1 MFRLIKHFIGS
12 VTSGAQQSESESEE
26 IKRLEK
32 CLQEDQNCSSTGNAL
47 EQENEQQRAESVD
60 PTDCFK
66 RTGTVTLVHSD
77 YFIVDDYYYVPRQ
90 LLQGCPSAATVE
102 QNTRLQFL
110 AYRRTD
116 PKSGECSTKVVK
128 ILAVIDGSWTTED
141 MLIDEERGTVEEKS
155 EEKEAVYYKRTER
168 VEPGK
173 VLAKTQNTITVEIN
187 TDEPIEV
194 ERDKARITFSPE
206 DGDFVTLTCVV
217 QIDSEYVDLRGE
229 VLEVTVIEPSRL
241 IPGRG
246 TVTLVTDGGGEIQ
259 AVDDFYSFE
268 MALLGNNGTYRPQI
282 GDKVQFEAVENEFF
296 GKRCISVKLL
306 QQATQHKQPQQHP
319 PQQNQPQQLPPQPS
333 PQQPLPQHQR
343 QPNRPSGTDLYEDK
357 FGIRIIGEFDV
368 TFSNV
373 QESVERVVTIRN
385 ESDKRHKIMRL
396 FLPRTTTQL
405 RLLEP
410 QAHSQT
416 FLFPNETAQY
426 RFEITSNLYG
436 RSRETCTWNFGG
448 GFKIARSFNI
458 RTGEDGDGTSEQN
471 PSQAVSA
478 RESYFKRKLAALNQ
492 SRSRK
497 RYIGG
502 RRLCK
507 TPNFVAHK
515 IGVYEVPKD
524 LFELVAGSET
534 DEIVQEQLSAPPYR
548 FDEPLT
554 CGNYRHLFHTALF
567 LEEIN
572 QHIQFRKYD
581 QERVQFV
588 PQDKYLA
595 LLMAGISESRPSVIP
610 GDMVYASATWR
621 DDAAEFQ
628 GIIHKVLAD
637 RVLLL
642 FDNLFHQS
650 YNGESYRVHFEF
662 GRGQQR
668 KLHHALDTVPKT
680 LGMEYLFPE
689 RIIPNEP
696 LMNVVLNE
704 REELVLCNS
713 KEDIDNND
721 GNDGDDKERK
731 LPWYNQRL
739 NLYQKRAIVNVL
751 RGEVRPLPY
760 VIFGPP
766 GSGKTLTSI
775 ELTLQLI
782 ANVPQSRVVVATPSN
797 SAAYLITER
806 LAQSGLL
813 KPGEFVRLVSMSQ
826 VEQENIPPAL
836 APYCATV
843 SIGDTHCAESEEIL
857 VTENG
862 MRMKLQA
869 KHIGR
874 NRVTISTCSAFG
886 TLMQLRFPP
895 NHFTHV
901 IIDEAGQ
908 CLEAETLIPL
918 SLINQTVGSVV
929 LLGDPQQLGPVQ
941 LSRYTEDRCVRVS
954 MLERLLTTSRLYA
967 VDRDR
972 FPDSFGYDPR
982 FITQLRVN
990 YRSIPSIL
998 SVYNEMFYD
1007 GMLLPNQLENT
1018 ADDVKLLGIMHRI
1031 LEVKRETPDYGLF
1044 FFGVDGTNKQAPDS
1058 PSWFNNAEACTVLR
1072 VVQKLFLKGYEM
1084 QDIGI
1089 ITPYLMQIRTI
1100 RRLFDIASL
1109 DAPKIG
1115 TVEDFQGQ
1123 ERRII
1128 ILSTVRS
1135 SSALLQHD
1143 IRGMLGFVANK
1154 KRINV
1159 AISRAKA
1166 ALLIVGNPRLLGR
1179 DPSWQEIIDRALNNN
1194 TYVGCTLP
1202 PRNHRGGADGGNI

>member
-1 MFRLIKHFIGS
+1 MFRLIKHLIGS
-12 VTSGAQQSESESEE
+12 VGSGVKQSESESEE
-26 IKRLEK
+26 IKRYEE
-32 CLQEDQNCSSTGNAL
+32 CLRQDQNGSSTRNAP
-47 EQENEQQRAESVD
+47 EQENERKAVEPVD

-66 RTGTVTLVHSD
+66 RTGTVTLVQPD
-77 YFIVDDYYYVPRQ
+77 YFIVDDDYYVPRQ
-90 LLQGCPSAATVE
+90 LLQACPSAGTVE

-116 PKSGECSTKVVK
+116 PNSGESSTKVVK

-141 MLIDEERGTVEEKS
+141 MLIDEERRTVETS
-155 EEKEAVYYKRTER
+155 EEKESVYYKRAER

-173 VLAKTQNTITVEIN
+173 VVKKTQNTITVEIN

-194 ERDKARITFSPE
+194 ERDKARITFVPE
-206 DGDFVTLTCVV
+206 EGDFVTLTCVV
-217 QIDSEYVDLRGE
+217 QIDDEFIDLKGE
-229 VLEVTVIEPSRL
+229 VLEVKVIEPSRL

-246 TVTLVTDGGGEIQ
+246 TVTVVNDAGGEIQ
-259 AVDDFYSFE
+259 AMNDFYFFE
-268 MALLGNNGTYRPQI
+268 MALLKTSGTYCPQI
-282 GDKVQFEAVENEFF
+282 GDTVQFEAVENEFVN
-296 GKRCISVKLL
+296 KRCISVKLL
-306 QQATQHKQPQQHP
+306 QQPRQPA
-319 PQQNQPQQLPPQPS
+319 PQPKQS
-333 PQQPLPQHQR
+333 QQASPQPNHQPQQPLPKQPQPQHQR
-343 QPNRPSGTDLYEDK
+343 NRENGNSNDLYEDK
-357 FGIRIIGEFDV
+357 NGIRVIGEFDV
-368 TFSNV
+368 TFGNV
-373 QESVERVVTIRN
+373 QEKTVRVVTIRN
-385 ESDKRHKIMRL
+385 ESDKRHKILKL
-396 FLPRTTTQL
+396 FLPRTTSQL

-416 FLFPNETAQY
+416 FLLPNETAQY
-426 RFEITSNLYG
+426 RFEITANLYG

-458 RTGEDGDGTSEQN
+458 RTGEDGTDEAATEQK
-471 PSQAVSA
+471 PSQTFSV
-478 RESYFKRKLAALNQ
+478 RESFFQRKLAALNQ
-492 SRSRK
+492 YRTRG

-502 RRLCK
+502 VRLVK
-507 TPNFVAHK
+507 APNFVAFK
-515 IGVYEVPKD
+515 IGTYEVPSD
-524 LFELVAGSET
+524 LFELVASGET
-534 DEIVQEQLSAPPYR
+534 DDTIQEQLSAPPYR

-554 CGNYRHLFHTALF
+554 PANYRNLFHTALF
-567 LEEIN
+567 LEEIH
-572 QHIQFRKYD
+572 QRIQFRKYD
-581 QERVQFV
+581 RERVQFV
-588 PQDKYLA
+588 RQDKYLA
-595 LLMAGISESRPSVIP
+595 LEMAGISESRPSVIP
-610 GDMVYASATWR
+610 GDMVFASATWR
-621 DDAAEFQ
+621 EDAAVFQ

-637 RVLLL
+637 RVLLM
-642 FDNLFHQS
+642 FDNVFHQS
-650 YNGESYRVHFEF
+650 YNGESYRVYFEF

-668 KLHHALDTVPKT
+668 KLHHALDKVTDT
-680 LGMEYLFPE
+680 LGMEYLFPD
-689 RIIPNEP
+689 RITPNEP
-696 LMNVVLNE
+696 LMNVLLNE
-704 REELVLCNS
+704 REEMVLYDDS
-713 KEDIDNND
+713 AKEDNGD
-721 GNDGDDKERK
+721 GKERK

-775 ELTLQLI
+775 ELILQLV

-843 SIGDTHCAESEEIL
+843 SIGDMNCAESEEIL
-857 VTENG
+857 VTESG
-862 MRMKLQA
+862 LRMKLQA

-918 SLINQTVGSVV
+918 ALINRTVGSVV

-941 LSRYTEDRCVRVS
+941 LSRHTEDRCVRVS
-954 MLERLLTTSRLYA
+954 LLERLLTTNRLYA

-972 FPDSFGYDPR
+972 FPDSYGYDPR
-982 FITQLRVN
+982 FITQLRIN
-990 YRSIPSIL
+990 YRAIPSIL
-998 SVYNEMFYD
+998 SVYNEMFYG
-1007 GMLLPNQLENT
+1007 GMLLPNQQENT
-1018 ADDVKLLGIMHRI
+1018 ADDVKLLGILHRM
-1031 LEVKRETPDYGLF
+1031 LDVKRETPDYGLF
-1044 FFGVDGTNKQAPDS
+1044 FIGVDGTNKQAPDS
-1058 PSWFNNAEACTVLR
+1058 PSWFNNAEACTVLLQ
-1072 VVQKLFLKGYEM
+1072 VQKLFLKGYEI

-1100 RRLFDIASL
+1100 RRLFDTALL

-1128 ILSTVRS
+1128 IVSTVRS
-1135 SSALLQHD
+1135 SSSLLQHD
-1143 IRGMLGFVANK
+1143 IRGMLGFVSNK

-1159 AISRAKA
+1159 AISRAKT
-1166 ALLIVGNPRLLGR
+1166 ALLIVGNPRLLRR
-1179 DPSWQEIIDRALNNN
+1179 DPSWQEIIDRAVNNN
-1194 TYVGCTLP
+1194 TYVGCPLSSA
-1202 PRNHRGGADGGNI
+1202 RN

>member
-1 MFRLIKHFIGS
+1 MFRLIKHLIES
-12 VTSGAQQSESESEE
+12 VTTGAQQSASASEE
-26 IKRLEK
+26 IKRLEE
-32 CLQEDQNCSSTGNAL
+32 CLQQDSNGLSTGSAA
-47 EQENEQQRAESVD
+47 EQEKDKKPEPVD

-66 RTGTVTLVHSD
+66 RTGTVTAAHSD
-77 YFIVDDYYYVPRQ
+77 YFIVDDHYYVPRQ

-116 PKSGECSTKVVK
+116 PNSGECSTKVVK

-141 MLIDEERGTVEEKS
+141 MLIDEEKGTLETAEERES
-155 EEKEAVYYKRTER
+155 VYYKRTER

-173 VLAKTQNTITVEIN
+173 VLVKTQNTITVEIN

-194 ERDKARITFSPE
+194 ERDKAHITFVPE
-206 DGDFVTLTCVV
+206 AGDYVALTCVV
-217 QIDSEYVDLRGE
+217 QLDGEFVDLKGE
-229 VLEVTVIEPSRL
+229 VLEVTVIEPSPL

-246 TVTLVTDGGGEIQ
+246 TVTVVTEAGGEIQ
-259 AVDDFYSFE
+259 AMNDFYFFE
-268 MALLGNNGTYRPQI
+268 MALLENSGTYRPLV
-282 GDKVQFEAVENEFF
+282 GDMVQFEAVENELV
-296 GKRCISVKLL
+296 GKRCISVKLAKTAD
-306 QQATQHKQPQQHP
+306 QCKANTAGPAAAAKITAQPPSEP
-319 PQQNQPQQLPPQPS
+319 PQQQQPQPQPG
-333 PQQPLPQHQR
+333 PQR
-343 QPNRPSGTDLYEDK
+343 NGANGAANDLYEDK
-357 FGIRIIGEFDV
+357 FGIRIVGEFDV
-368 TFSNV
+368 AFSNV
-373 QESVERVVTIRN
+373 QETAVRVVTVRN
-385 ESDKRHKIMRL
+385 ESEKRHKIMKMH
-396 FLPRTTTQL
+396 LPRTTTQL

-416 FLFPNETAQY
+416 FLLPNETAQY
-426 RFEITSNLYG
+426 RFEITANLYG
-436 RSRETCTWNFGG
+436 RSRETCTWYFGG

-458 RTGEDGDGTSEQN
+458 RTGEEGDGSTELNQSQN
-471 PSQAVSA
+471 VVSA
-478 RESYFKRKLAALNQ
+478 RESYFMRKLAALNQ

-497 RYIGG
+497 RYIAG
-502 RRLCK
+502 RYLCK
-507 TPNFVAHK
+507 APNFVAYK
-515 IGVYEVPKD
+515 IGLYPVPKD
-524 LFELVAGSET
+524 LFELVAGGET
-534 DEIVQEQLSAPPYR
+534 DDSVQEQLSAPPYR

-554 CGNYRHLFHTALF
+554 RDNYRHLLHTGLF
-567 LEEIN
+567 LEEIH
-572 QHIQFRKYD
+572 QYIQFRKYD
-581 QERVQFV
+581 QERVHFV

-595 LLMAGISESRPSVIP
+595 LLMAGISESRPSVIA
-610 GDMVYASATWR
+610 GDSVYASAPMR
-621 DDAAEFQ
+621 EDAAVFQ
-628 GIIHKVLAD
+628 GVIHKVLAD

-642 FDNLFHQS
+642 FDNVFHQS
-650 YNGESYRVHFEF
+650 YNGESYRVYFEF
-662 GRGQQR
+662 GRGQHR

-680 LGMEYLFPE
+680 LGIEYMFPE
-689 RIIPNEP
+689 RITPNEP
-696 LMNVVLNE
+696 LINVVLNE
-704 REELVLCNS
+704 REEMVLCPS
-713 KEDIDNND
+713 TEDGD
-721 GNDGDDKERK
+721 DDKERK
-731 LPWYNQRL
+731 LTWYNQRL

-775 ELTLQLI
+775 ELILQLV
-782 ANVPQSRVVVATPSN
+782 ANVPQSRIVVATPSN

-843 SIGDTHCAESEEIL
+843 SIGDMNCAESEGIL
-857 VTENG
+857 VTESG
-862 MRMKLQA
+862 LRLKLQA

-874 NRVTISTCSAFG
+874 NRVTISTCSSFG

-908 CLEAETLIPL
+908 CLEPETLIPL
-918 SLINQTVGSVV
+918 ALINRTVGSVV

-941 LSRYTEDRCVRVS
+941 MSRFTEDRCVRVS
-954 MLERLLTTSRLYA
+954 MLERLLTTNRLYA

-972 FPDSFGYDPR
+972 FPESYGYDPR
-982 FITQLRVN
+982 FITQLRIN

-1007 GMLLPNQLENT
+1007 GMLLPNQHENT

-1089 ITPYLMQIRTI
+1089 ITPYVMQIRTI
-1100 RRLFDIASL
+1100 RRLFDTATL

-1143 IRGMLGFVANK
+1143 IRCMLGFVSNK

-1159 AISRAKA
+1159 AISRAKT
-1166 ALLIVGNPRLLGR
+1166 ALLVVGNPRLLGR
-1179 DPSWQEIIDRALNNN
+1179 DPLWQEIIDRAINND

-1202 PRNHRGGADGGNI
+1202 AKNQRGGAQHNI

>member
-1 MFRLIKHFIGS
+1 MFRLVYHLINS
-12 VTSGAQQSESESEE
+12 VRSGAQQSESESEE
-26 IKRLEK
+26 MKRLEEWSR
-32 CLQEDQNCSSTGNAL
+32 QDQNGSSTGNAP
-47 EQENEQQRAESVD
+47 EQENEQKTEPVD

-66 RTGTVTLVHSD
+66 RTGTVTAVHSD
-77 YFIVDDYYYVPRQ
+77 YLIVDDNFYVPRQ
-90 LLQGCPSAATVE
+90 LLQGCSSAATVE

-116 PKSGECSTKVVK
+116 PNSGECSTKVVK
-128 ILAVIDGSWTTED
+128 ILAVIDGSWTAED
-141 MLIDEERGTVEEKS
+141 MLIDEERGTVETS
-155 EEKEAVYYKRTER
+155 EDRESVYYKRTER

-173 VLAKTQNTITVEIN
+173 VSDKTQNTITVEIN
-187 TDEPIEV
+187 TNEPIEV
-194 ERDKARITFSPE
+194 ERDKARITFVPE
-206 DGDFVTLTCVV
+206 VGDFVTLTCVV
-217 QIDSEYVDLRGE
+217 QIDSEFVDLKGE

-246 TVTLVTDGGGEIQ
+246 TVQVITDSGGEIQ
-259 AVDDFYSFE
+259 AMNEFYFFE
-268 MALLGNNGTYRPQI
+268 MALFEANATYRPQV
-282 GDKVQFEAVENEFF
+282 GDTVQFEAVENDLV
-296 GKRCISVKLL
+296 GKRCISVKL
-306 QQATQHKQPQQHP
+306 QQSQQP
-319 PQQNQPQQLPPQPS
+319 PQQKQPEQQQQQPS
-333 PQQPLPQHQR
+333 QQQRQLQSSQQQNHQR
-343 QPNRPSGTDLYEDK
+343 NGRENGTSNDLYEDK
-357 FGIRIIGEFDV
+357 FGIRIIGDFDV
-368 TFSNV
+368 TFTNV
-373 QESVERVVTIRN
+373 QETAVRVVTIRN
-385 ESDKRHKIMRL
+385 ESDKRHKIMKL
-396 FLPRTTTQL
+396 FLPKTTTQL

-448 GFKIARSFNI
+448 GFKIARSFII
-458 RTGEDGDGTSEQN
+458 RTGEDGDGSVEQN
-471 PSQAVSA
+471 PSQMVSG

-492 SRSRK
+492 FRTRE

-515 IGVYEVPKD
+515 IGTYEMPND
-524 LFELVAGSET
+524 LFELIASSET
-534 DEIVQEQLSAPPYR
+534 DDLVLEQLSAPPYR

-554 CGNYRHLFHTALF
+554 PLNYRHLFHTALF
-567 LEEIN
+567 LEEIH
-572 QHIQFRKYD
+572 QCIQFRRYD

-610 GDMVYASATWR
+610 GDMVFAIANWR
-621 DDAAEFQ
+621 EDAAKFQ

-642 FDNLFHQS
+642 FDNIFHQS
-650 YNGESYRVHFEF
+650 YNGESYRVYFEF
-662 GRGQQR
+662 SRGQQR
-668 KLHHALDTVPKT
+668 KLHHALDMVSKT
-680 LGMEYLFPE
+680 LGMDYLFPE
-689 RIIPNEP
+689 RITPTEP
-696 LMNVVLNE
+696 LLDVVLNE
-704 REELVLCNS
+704 QEEMVCCNS
-713 KEDIDNND
+713 QEQGD
-721 GNDGDDKERK
+721 GNDNDDKERK
-731 LPWYNQRL
+731 LPWFNQRL
-739 NLYQKRAIVNVL
+739 NIYQKRAIVNVL

-775 ELTLQLI
+775 ELILQLV
-782 ANVPQSRVVVATPSN
+782 ANVPHSRIVVATPSN

-806 LAQSGLL
+806 LAQSRLL
-813 KPGEFVRLVSMSQ
+813 PGEFVRLVSMSQ

-836 APYCATV
+836 AQYCATV
-843 SIGDTHCAESEEIL
+843 SIGDMNCAESEEIL

-862 MRMKLQA
+862 LRMKLQA

-874 NRVTISTCSAFG
+874 NRVTISTCSSFG
-886 TLMQLRFPP
+886 SLMQLRFPP

-908 CLEAETLIPL
+908 CLEAETLVPL
-918 SLINQTVGSVV
+918 ALINRTVGSVV

-954 MLERLLTTSRLYA
+954 MLERLLTTNRLYA

-982 FITQLRVN
+982 LITQLRIN

-1007 GMLLPNQLENT
+1007 GMLLPNQQENT

-1072 VVQKLFLKGYEM
+1072 VVQKLFLKGYEI

-1100 RRLFDIASL
+1100 RRLFDTASL

-1135 SSALLQHD
+1135 SSALLSYD
-1143 IRGMLGFVANK
+1143 IRAMLGFVANK

-1166 ALLIVGNPRLLGR
+1166 TLLIVGNPRLLGR
-1179 DPSWQEIIDRALNNN
+1179 DPSWQEIIDRAINNN

-1202 PRNHRGGADGGNI
+1202 PRNQRGAGA

>member
-1 MFRLIKHFIGS
+1 MFRLIKHLIGS
-12 VTSGAQQSESESEE
+12 VTTRAPQSENVSEE
-26 IKRLEK
+26 IKRLEEW
-32 CLQEDQNCSSTGNAL
+32 LQQDHNGLSTLNAV
-47 EQENEQQRAESVD
+47 EQENEKKTEPID

-66 RTGTVTLVHSD
+66 RTGTVTSIHSA
-77 YFIVDDYYYVPRQ
+77 YLIVDDHFYVPRE
-90 LLQGCPSAATVE
+90 LLKGCPSATTVE
-102 QNTRLQFL
+102 KNTRLQFL

-116 PKSGECSTKVVK
+116 PISGECSTKVVK

-141 MLIDEERGTVEEKS
+141 MLVDQVKETAETE
-155 EEKEAVYYKRTER
+155 EEKESIYYKITER
-168 VEPGK
+168 TEPGK
-173 VLAKTQNTITVEIN
+173 VLFKTQNTITVDIN
-187 TDEPIEV
+187 SKEEPIEV
-194 ERDKARITFSPE
+194 ERDKVRITFVPQV
-206 DGDFVTLTCVV
+206 GDLVTLTCTV
-217 QIDSEYVDLRGE
+217 QSDREYIDLNGE

-246 TVTLVTDGGGEIQ
+246 TVTVVTKVGGEIK
-259 AVDDFYSFE
+259 ATNDLYFFE
-268 MALLGNNGTYRPQI
+268 MSLLEANGTYRPQV
-282 GDKVQFEAVENEFF
+282 GETVRFEAVENEVI
-296 GKRCISVKLL
+296 GKRCISLKKIDQCKDESTPASAETKLEPS
-306 QQATQHKQPQQHP
+306 QRQHQPQH
-319 PQQNQPQQLPPQPS
+319 
-333 PQQPLPQHQR
+333 HQR
-343 QPNRPSGTDLYEDK
+343 NRDNGTPNDLFDDK
-357 FGIRIIGEFDV
+357 NGIRVIGEFDV
-368 TFSNV
+368 TFNNV
-373 QESVERVVTIRN
+373 QETVVRVVTIRN
-385 ESDKRHKIMRL
+385 ESEKRHKIMKL
-396 FLPRTTTQL
+396 YLPRTTSQL

-416 FLFPNETAQY
+416 FLFPNETADY

-436 RSRETCTWNFGG
+436 RSRETCTWSFGG

-458 RTGEDGDGTSEQN
+458 RTGEEDIDGSSEQN
-471 PSQAVSA
+471 PSTTIGA
-478 RESYFKRKLAALNQ
+478 RESYVMRKLAALNQ
-492 SRSRK
+492 SLSRK
-497 RYIGG
+497 RYVGG
-502 RRLCK
+502 RRMSK
-507 TPNFVAHK
+507 APNFVAFK
-515 IGVYEVPKD
+515 FGVYDVPKD
-524 LFELVAGSET
+524 LFELIASSET
-534 DEIVQEQLSAPPYR
+534 DDSVKEQLSAPPYR
-548 FDEPLT
+548 FDDPLT
-554 CGNYRHLFHTALF
+554 PDNYRHLLHTALF
-567 LEEIN
+567 VEEIH
-572 QHIQFRKYD
+572 QFIQLRKYD
-581 QERVQFV
+581 QERVRFV

-595 LLMAGISESRPSVIP
+595 LPMAGISEARPSVIV
-610 GDMVYASATWR
+610 GDMVYASAPWQ
-621 DDAAEFQ
+621 DDATVFQ

-642 FDNLFHQS
+642 FDNVFHQK
-650 YNGESYRVHFEF
+650 YNGESYRVYFES

-668 KLHHALDTVPKT
+668 KLHHALDLVPTT
-680 LGMEYLFPE
+680 LGMDYLFPE
-689 RIIPNEP
+689 RITPNEP

-704 REELVLCNS
+704 REEMVLYTS
-713 KEDIDNND
+713 EDSGDI
-721 GNDGDDKERK
+721 GNGDDKERK
-731 LPWYNQRL
+731 LAWYNQRL

-751 RGEVRPLPY
+751 RGEIRPLPY

-775 ELTLQLI
+775 ELILQLV
-782 ANVPQSRVVVATPSN
+782 ANVPNSRVIVATPSN

-806 LAQSGLL
+806 LVQSGLL
-813 KPGEFVRLVSMSQ
+813 KPGEFVRLVSLSQ
-826 VEQENIPPAL
+826 VEQENIPLAL

-843 SIGDTHCAESEEIL
+843 SIGDNNCAESEQVL
-857 VTENG
+857 VTESG
-862 MRMKLQA
+862 LRMKVQA
-869 KHIGR
+869 KHIGQ

-886 TLMQLRFPP
+886 TLMHLRFPT

-918 SLINQTVGSVV
+918 ALINKTVDSVV

-941 LSRYTEDRCVRVS
+941 LSRLTENHCTRVS
-954 MLERLLTTSRLYA
+954 ILERLLTTNRLYA

-982 FITQLRVN
+982 FITQLRIN

-998 SVYNEMFYD
+998 SVYNEIFYD

-1058 PSWFNNAEACTVLR
+1058 PSWFNNAEACTVIR
-1072 VVQKLFLKGYEM
+1072 VVQKLFMKGYEM

-1100 RRLFDIASL
+1100 RRLFETATL

-1159 AISRAKA
+1159 AISRAKG
-1166 ALLIVGNPRLLGR
+1166 ALLIVGNPRLLER
-1179 DPSWQEIIDRALNNN
+1179 DPHWKEIIDRAINNN

-1202 PRNHRGGADGGNI
+1202 PRNQRGGAGGGN